1 MGLPVDATVDS
12 WPKRLPRSL
21 FARFVWVATG
31 CGPVPDKEPPAG
43 ISPRRGSEAE
53 RAPTLGRRSARG
65 IRQSGQDGGDDVH
78 HRCRSA
84 RDQPRDRGG
93 ERRDDRPASLSYLD
107 AMQSRGARRQVTIE
121 VRNPASGSERRKFRG
136 SRDDRGGQTVTTG
149 LRGAKKAGSLAFAAC
164 AVLFAGGALVSA
176 TSAFAAPARTG
187 TSVVSR
193 VHGRAAT
200 AVVVSDVGLRI
211 SLKVSPRRVAPGAT
225 VDFDRVRLP

>member
-1 MGLPVDATVDS
+1 M
-12 WPKRLPRSL
+12 
-21 FARFVWVATG
+21 
-31 CGPVPDKEPPAG
+31 
-43 ISPRRGSEAE
+43 
-53 RAPTLGRRSARG
+53 
-65 IRQSGQDGGDDVH
+65 
-78 HRCRSA
+78 
-84 RDQPRDRGG
+84 
-93 ERRDDRPASLSYLD
+93 
-107 AMQSRGARRQVTIE
+107 
-121 VRNPASGSERRKFRG
+121 
-136 SRDDRGGQTVTTG
+136 TTG

-225 VDFDRVRLP
+225 VDFDLHLTARHAVGALGYRMLFGDGRSRANPIPQYCVRPPGISSSAHWRFSHHYAKAGTYKVVVTGFVNCTTARAVARAVVVVT